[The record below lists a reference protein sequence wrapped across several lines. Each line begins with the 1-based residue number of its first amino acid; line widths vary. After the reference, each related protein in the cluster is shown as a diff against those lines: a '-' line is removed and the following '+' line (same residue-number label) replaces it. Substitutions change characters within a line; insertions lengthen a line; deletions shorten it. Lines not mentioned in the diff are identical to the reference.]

1 MFAYREGLVKVVEA
15 RSSLGKGG
23 HKMVEFSML
32 GEVRS
37 RASKTATLDFRR
49 ADFELLT
56 TLVGRVS

>member
-1 MFAYREGLVKVVEA
+1 MKVVEA

-37 RASKTATLDFRR
+37 RASRTATLDFRR